1 MALKQIN
8 YENKTFAISYEIV
21 NNSCE
26 KTILFLHGWG
36 SNKEVMKSSFS
47 AYLKNV
53 KHIYI
58 DMPGFGKSDNEYVL
72 TTKDYANIV
81 NEFLKKIIDR
91 DKMDVKSEECSENNP
106 SLLTPHPSLF
116 AIVGHS
122 FGGKVATL
130 LNPKNLILLSSAGII
145 EEKSSKVKFKIKL
158 SKIMNSLGLGGL
170 SKAFRSKDVNKMSQN
185 MYETFKNVVDED
197 FENTFMSFKNNALIF
212 WGEQDRATSLES
224 GKKIAVLIKD
234 SKFYSY
240 NSDHYFFMKY
250 ANEIT
255 TKIED
260 GIL

>member
-1 MALKQIN
+1 MAVKQIN
-8 YENKTFAISYEIV
+8 YNEKSFAINYEII

-26 KTILFLHGWG
+26 SAIVFLHGWG

-47 AYLKNV
+47 SFLKEY

-58 DMPGFGKSDNEYVL
+58 DMPGFGKSENNYIL
-72 TTKDYANIV
+72 TTHDYAKII
-81 NEFLKKIIDR
+81 ELFLKEILL
-91 DKMDVKSEECSENNP
+91 DKSFLK
-106 SLLTPHPSLF
+106 

-130 LNPKNLILLSSAGII
+130 LNPPNLILLSSAGIL
-145 EEKSSKVKFKIKL
+145 EEKSSKVKFKIAFAKVL
-158 SKIMNSLGLGGL
+158 KSLGLGSL
-170 SKAFRSKDVNKMSQN
+170 TKSFRSKDVNTMSQN

-197 FENTFMSFKNNALIF
+197 FSDSFSSYNKNALIF
-212 WGEQDRATSLES
+212 WGEHDCATSLES
-224 GKKIAVLIKD
+224 GKKIADLINN

-250 ANEIT
+250 ADDIT
-255 TKIED
+255 TKINN